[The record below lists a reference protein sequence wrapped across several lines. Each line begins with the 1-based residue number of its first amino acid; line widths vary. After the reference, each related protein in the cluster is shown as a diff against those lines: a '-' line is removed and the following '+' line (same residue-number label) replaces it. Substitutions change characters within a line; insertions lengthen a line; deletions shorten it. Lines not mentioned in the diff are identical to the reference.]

1 LPGLNI
7 NFKISITQKIHS
19 STWRCNHRWQH
30 FAINIKR
37 WEEVRKHHTVAFIK
51 GNIRYEEDGPL
62 GTPHNL
68 YTSLQCRA
76 HEKYT
81 TKFWDKIFL
90 KMGGTLVILALWRKQ
105 TPNTGNIQNH
115 RPQFLHDKRFA
126 SLQLQP
132 FQAEQNLDERST
144 TMTLAVR
151 GTEALSAIAWEEN
164 LLRKN
169 ESGKKARLHA
179 LTCLSC
185 TTGLLWLYEKTHLE
199 LMLLCLLHW
208 LCAMSRL
215 PVNSKVSTIISEI
228 I

>member
-1 LPGLNI
+1 MGRGKKTP
-7 NFKISITQKIHS
+7 
-19 STWRCNHRWQH
+19 
-30 FAINIKR
+30 
-37 WEEVRKHHTVAFIK
+37 HTVAFIK
-51 GNIRYEEDGPL
+51 GNRRYEEDGPL

-81 TKFWDKIFL
+81 TKFWYKIFL

-169 ESGKKARLHA
+169 ESGKKARLRWHA
-179 LTCLSC
+179 WVAQLDSFGSMKKLIWNWCCSACCTDFARWASSC
-185 TTGLLWLYEKTHLE
+185 
-199 LMLLCLLHW
+199 
-208 LCAMSRL
+208 
-215 PVNSKVSTIISEI
+215 
-228 I
+228 